1 MVREIKQI
9 ETELE
14 ALNSQGSAIAQQL
27 EAVTLEYVDVLGET
41 LQQQLIFSVY
51 QICTQEY
58 PQAFLN
64 LSLSEQQALQNKVRS
79 LGQEA
84 QNNLKIGK
92 DILEKLPQNEEG
104 ESSETLANN
113 VEIPNKNYQDNANS
127 QTQIDQVI
135 ASSHLREEAMKMIL
149 ENVSSQTNTT
159 LQEMGILPQ
168 GFPKEMIEAALQ
180 SEGAGSMSDRAPG
193 VLKLMLEVERTNK
206 QQNTDREENEV
217 MELALVRLRGAE
229 LEFAAPSL
237 NVKRREIR
245 KLVQQLKQLQEQ
257 CYKLLEERAIAQAE
271 MAWRSSWLEE

>member
-92 DILEKLPQNEEG
+92 DILEKLQQNEEG